1 MKKNYTRP
9 VADTGKTTAKEN
21 VGKTNVAGTRCSN
34 FEKTLTNE
42 AAYAVLTEVFNE
54 LKERYLDTTDLPN
67 PDVWGEDAQLIR
79 GEEEVAY
86 KMVQISSETDDN
98 IYLVSQLRYLIDKG
112 EMEMVILFDGFE
124 LSCYQLDLNEGI
136 SVDNIVSVM
145 IECLENVYE
154 QNIE

>member
-1 MKKNYTRP
+1 M
-9 VADTGKTTAKEN
+9 
-21 VGKTNVAGTRCSN
+21 
-34 FEKTLTNE
+34 EKTFTNE
-42 AAYAVLTEVFNE
+42 TAYAVLTEVFNK
-54 LKERYLDTTDLPN
+54 LTERYLNTTDLPN
-67 PDVWGEDAQLIR
+67 PDVWGEEAQLIR

-124 LSCYQLDLNEGI
+124 LFCYQLDLSEGV

-145 IECLENVYE
+145 IEFLENVYE
-154 QNIE
+154 QYELNNGGQEYE